1 MDFADLDMASAAD
14 AGADL
19 HLRHPATDEPL
30 YDGKV
35 PVKWRIIGRDS
46 KRVQD
51 ATKAAQ
57 KLVMGGKIDDEEA
70 GIRALAACVIGW
82 PTGTKWQG
90 DDVECTPENVA
101 MMLRARP
108 WLMEQIGPFA
118 MARANFAGNMS
129 KD

>member
-30 YDGKV
+30 YDGKT
-35 PVKWRIIGRDS
+35 PVLWRIVGRDS

-51 ATKAAQ
+51 AVKAAN
-57 KLVMGGKIDDEEA
+57 KLQVAGKIDAEEA
-70 GIRALAACVIGW
+70 GVRGTAAAVIAW
-82 PTGTKWQG
+82 PKGTKWQG
-90 DDVECTPENVA
+90 KEVECTPENVA

-108 WLMEQIGPFA
+108 WLAEQIGPFA
-118 MARANFAGNMS
+118 MARANFASNMS